1 MTNTGPGGASRRSM
15 EPEKTQL
22 TQGHA
27 MLPRWECLP
36 FDALGGSAVY
46 ALLRLRAQVFVV
58 EQACAYEDP
67 DGLDTKALHL
77 MAWRNDELVAYAR
90 CLPPGAVFRDS
101 AIGRI
106 VVAPGGAAATSA
118 ATSCAAPSPS
128 IGNAG
133 RGTTSASMRSRRSRT
148 TTRRWG
154 LWPRRALSRGRTYTC
169 ARRGLGGFVDLH
181 GTARGG
187 CRMRLSGSLAGK

>member
-1 MTNTGPGGASRRSM
+1 MP
-15 EPEKTQL
+15 
-22 TQGHA
+22 

-106 VVAPGGAAATSA
+106 VVAPGR
-118 ATSCAAPSPS
+118 
-128 IGNAG
+128 
-133 RGTTSASMRSRRSRT
+133 RGGDLGGDLVRRAIAVNRE
-148 TTRRWG
+148 R
-154 LWPRRALSRGRTYTC
+154 WPRHNVRINAQSALEDYY
-169 ARRGLGGFVDLH
+169 AALGFVACGEPFLEDDIPHVHML
-181 GTARGG
+181 
-187 CRMRLSGSLAGK
+187 LDAG

>member
-1 MTNTGPGGASRRSM
+1 MP
-15 EPEKTQL
+15 
-22 TQGHA
+22 

-106 VVAPGGAAATSA
+106 VVAPGRRGGDLGGDLVRRAIAVNRERWPAAQRPHQSQTLYESLGSGLLRPRRSK
-118 ATSCAAPSPS
+118 TGLWHCICSCFA
-128 IGNAG
+128 
-133 RGTTSASMRSRRSRT
+133 MRS
-148 TTRRWG
+148 
-154 LWPRRALSRGRTYTC
+154 A
-169 ARRGLGGFVDLH
+169 
-181 GTARGG
+181 
-187 CRMRLSGSLAGK
+187 